1 MSEYLGFVII
11 VVCIALLF
19 WPRFGVF
26 WRCWQDPHTRTRIL
40 IEDALK
46 YLCFCETSDHPA
58 TLTGVAGR
66 LQVAESQSAELIQ
79 AMQQKGLVYLQ
90 GERLQL
96 TAAGR
101 AYAMRVLRF
110 HRLWELYLAHETG
123 YSEKHWHAKA
133 DRREHQ
139 LSPREA
145 DRIAAHLGNPLVDP
159 HGDPIPTKQ
168 GDMIS
173 IQGQPLITLPS
184 GTLTR
189 VVHLEDEPEA
199 VYTQIVAAG
208 FYPGSEVELLEN
220 TPQHVRIR
228 AAGHVHTLSPLAAAA
243 ITVESLAEQGATS
256 TAESLADLRPRQ
268 SGRVIELSPRCRGAE
283 RRRLLD
289 LGIVPGTLITAELVS
304 PSGDPTAY
312 RVRDTLIALR
322 RDQAKWI
329 EIQREQQREQQRAGA
344 ATNGKAEQ

>member
-1 MSEYLGFVII
+1 
-11 VVCIALLF
+11 
-19 WPRFGVF
+19 
-26 WRCWQDPHTRTRIL
+26 
-40 IEDALK
+40 
-46 YLCFCETSDHPA
+46 
-58 TLTGVAGR
+58 
-66 LQVAESQSAELIQ
+66 
-79 AMQQKGLVYLQ
+79 
-90 GERLQL
+90 
-96 TAAGR
+96 
-101 AYAMRVLRF
+101 
-110 HRLWELYLAHETG
+110 
-123 YSEKHWHAKA
+123 
-133 DRREHQ
+133 
-139 LSPREA
+139 
-145 DRIAAHLGNPLVDP
+145 LGNPLVDP